1 MTIGEALSGRNNAL
15 NAIRFLLAAAVIFSH
30 TFPLGAFGSEPNIA
44 GTTVGTMAVGGFFAL
59 SGYLIAGSRMR
70 LSILP
75 YLWHRCIR
83 IFPAFWVCL
92 AVVAFGFAP
101 LAAAASDSQWDW
113 VSSVTYVFTNPGL
126 YIAQSA
132 IGETLANNPQGSD
145 WNGSLWT
152 LFSEF
157 AAYLLAGFLL
167 AVPIIRRH
175 PALSLGCALAVTTL
189 LQRFGRGMLGIDDK
203 FFLNFF
209 WLGCFFLAG
218 MFLWAISDR
227 LSASPWLAIL
237 SSVALVPVAT
247 LGYFTL
253 VGPLLVAYLLLW
265 VGGAINTRLLVGN
278 DYSYGLY
285 IYAFP
290 VQQSLA
296 LAGVHAVMAPAVFA
310 LLSFVLT
317 LPLAIASWK
326 LVEKPALRLKNYS
339 ILSAITQIA
348 SCRGSYR

>member
-15 NAIRFLLAAAVIFSH
+15 NAIRFLLAVAVIFSH
-30 TFPLGAFGSEPNIA
+30 TFPLGAFGSEPSVA
-44 GTTVGTMAVGGFFAL
+44 STTVGTMAVGGFFAL

-70 LSILP
+70 LRFLP

-101 LAAAASDSQWDW
+101 LAA
-113 VSSVTYVFTNPGL
+113 VSSGSKWDLVSSLTYVFTNPGL
-126 YIAQSA
+126 YIVQST
-132 IGETLANNPQGSD
+132 IGETLANNPHGHN

-157 AAYLLAGFLL
+157 SAYVLAGFLL
-167 AVPIIRRH
+167 AVPIIRRR
-175 PALSLGCALAVTTL
+175 PALSLGCALVLMTL
-189 LQRFGRGMLGIDDK
+189 LQRFGRGTLGIDDK
-203 FFLNFF
+203 FFLSFF

-218 MFLWAISDR
+218 MFLWAISAR
-227 LSASPWLAIL
+227 LPASPWLAIL
-237 SSVALVPVAT
+237 SSAALVPVT
-247 LGYFTL
+247 ILGYFTL

-265 VGGAINTRLLVGN
+265 AGGAISTRLLVDN
-278 DYSYGLY
+278 DVSYGLY

-296 LAGVHAVMAPAVFA
+296 LAGVHIVMTPVAFA
-310 LLSFVLT
+310 LLSLILT
-317 LPLAIASWK
+317 LPLAFVSWK

-339 ILSAITQIA
+339 IFSTVVRM
-348 SCRGSYR
+348 SSHRSSYR